1 MRMVVHFIDIGWI
14 VDHHCSHF
22 LFKSNT
28 TCVTCGAGTAYIPIF
43 GDVRVDRFI
52 ICNVLKVIVCPFAL
66 LQWYLYWISFWISNT
81 NTIVKA
87 VSQRRISNTNTIVK
101 AVNQRRISN
110 TNTIVKAVNQRRI
123 SNTNTIVKAVS
134 QRRISNTNTIVK
146 AVNQRRISNTNT
158 IVKAVRFLQWYLY
171 WISFSDLRLLQ

>member
-1 MRMVVHFIDIGWI
+1 MCCVNPTTCSVCPKPRVFSCVPWVEMRMVVHFIDIGWI

-66 LQWYLYWISFWISNT
+66 LQWYLYWISFSDL
-81 NTIVKA
+81 
-87 VSQRRISNTNTIVK
+87 RL
-101 AVNQRRISN
+101 
-110 TNTIVKAVNQRRI
+110 
-123 SNTNTIVKAVS
+123 
-134 QRRISNTNTIVK
+134 
-146 AVNQRRISNTNT
+146 
-158 IVKAVRFLQWYLY
+158 LQWYLY
-171 WISFSDLRLLQ
+171 WISFSDLRLLITRLVYSNFSFIM